1 MFWDYWELGRRRE
14 CEATILILTVESCY
28 KTSHP
33 AEKTQDGAHYAMIFV
48 LGKKLIAGA
57 LMRYEERRPVRF
69 LDL

>member
-1 MFWDYWELGRRRE
+1 
-14 CEATILILTVESCY
+14 
-28 KTSHP
+28 
-33 AEKTQDGAHYAMIFV
+33 MIFV